1 MRLEVPR
8 RGLDPGPCER
18 IAAHVLAQRGVHC
31 LGRVELP
38 TGEPRGE
45 DAGDEIASAAQRLLR
60 VERQLVRGRFAVA
73 HVRSEEHTSEL
84 QSRLHLV
91 CRLLLDKKNHTT
103 AMLFPLLLLSCLM
116 TKSRAFSDYSA
127 APRNPSRPRSIGVG
141 LR

>member
-45 DAGDEIASAAQRLLR
+45 DTGAVGGGVLGERKLEEGMQLHALAAAAGILEDHATGADVPGAAESRGSR
-60 VERQLVRGRFAVA
+60 AWVRG
-73 HVRSEEHTSEL
+73 
-84 QSRLHLV
+84 Q
-91 CRLLLDKKNHTT
+91 
-103 AMLFPLLLLSCLM
+103 LSL
-116 TKSRAFSDYSA
+116 
-127 APRNPSRPRSIGVG
+127 
-141 LR
+141 